1 MELSAVI
8 WMFVILKIPILAALW
23 VVWYALK
30 APEPAIEE
38 PDERGG
44 GSDREPG
51 PSPRRPRPPRRGPHG
66 ASAPGAPSRV
76 RTASGRSRRSAAR

>member
-8 WMFVILKIPILAALW
+8 WMFVILKIPVLAALW

-30 APEPAIEE
+30 APDPAIEE
-38 PDERGG
+38 PEERGG

-66 ASAPGAPSRV
+66 AVHPPPRV
-76 RTASGRSRRSAAR
+76 RAPAPARPQRRVAR